1 MKKRFP
7 TLVYLLILSVSTS
20 TAWAQTSPWTLGLKA
35 GTGWSGRNVE
45 QQTNQEIRDRYR
57 SGFSYAGGLR
67 LGYRLAPSLALR
79 VDAEWQSLCDRRV
92 RALNVLGLTDVDR
105 LGPLIYTTTY
115 DNTFQRL
122 QVPLT
127 VEINPFPQ
135 RSPVYVLAGAMPTY
149 FIKAKTHYKLVSSR
163 EDDPLASGSLTIP
176 FSIRENEHLRNDL
189 LFIAGVG
196 TSVGKK
202 IALEAVYQFN
212 NPLRYAEQ
220 RVGGAFILLPTYTS
234 RAGQGLLVTATYR
247 LFWILGELSINKIQ
261 VPGQDRCGN

>member
-7 TLVYLLILSVSTS
+7 ALIYFLILSLSTS

-35 GTGWSGRNVE
+35 VTGWSGRNVE
-45 QQTNQEIRDRYR
+45 QRIDQETWDRYR
-57 SGFSYAGGLR
+57 PGFSYGGGLR
-67 LGYRLAPSLALR
+67 LGYRFAPYLALR
-79 VDAEWQSLCDRRV
+79 VDPEWQSLRDRRV
-92 RALNVLGLTDVDR
+92 RVFNVLGLVDADR

-149 FIKAKTHYKLVSSR
+149 FIKAKTHYQLVSSR
-163 EDDPLASGSLTIP
+163 EDDPLATGSFTIP
-176 FSIRENEHLRNDL
+176 FNIRENEHLRNDL

-202 IALEAVYQFN
+202 IALEAVYHFN
-212 NPLRYAEQ
+212 NPLRYAE
-220 RVGGAFILLPTYTS
+220 RGTGAAFILLPTYTS
-234 RAGQGLLVTATYR
+234 RAGQGLLFSATYR
-247 LFWILGELSINKIQ
+247 LF
-261 VPGQDRCGN
+261 